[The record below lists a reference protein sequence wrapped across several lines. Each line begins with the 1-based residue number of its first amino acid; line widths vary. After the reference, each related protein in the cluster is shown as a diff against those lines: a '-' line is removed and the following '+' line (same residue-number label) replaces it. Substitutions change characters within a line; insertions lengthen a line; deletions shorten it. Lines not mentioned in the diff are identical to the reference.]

1 MITYFDICNLVLLL
15 LACGVAIRNAVRSRL
30 SIRLFWAFLAAA
42 FGLWALVPGAWL
54 ASAAL
59 HGKMPEFF
67 FDNPPLFLHVV
78 FMIAAV
84 ASRPHLR
91 SPSRRPYRTTLNFLV
106 LLFFSVFA
114 YAFYLIPY
122 QYGSHGA
129 VTILRFEDIF
139 FVENVLLLAVL
150 GGLILRSQ
158 SAWKSIYLH
167 LFGASAIYAICSL
180 AFSVADW
187 GMRDP
192 SGVRSGANYP
202 LIRNLTV
209 VMFTASIV
217 WFLWICLEGNRQ
229 MAKLAE
235 AVSVDTA
242 NYKYVSVLAMLA
254 ALAIP
259 VVGVWELFRRGEPIQ
274 IHDMRLLAVM
284 VAGLILA
291 SGAFTENYLT
301 SREYSFDVAEAHD
314 RLRLAMES
322 GKSMGW
328 DWNPATGENIWFGDL
343 RTTLGISAET
353 YFARENDFTER
364 LHPDD
369 RERVAKTFADAT
381 RNRSDYR
388 EEYRV
393 VRTDG
398 TIRWLADSGKFHSPS
413 KSDPPRA
420 LGVAVDIT
428 ERKQAEFALRESE
441 ERFRLMSNSAP
452 VLIWMSGTDK
462 LRTYF
467 NKSWLDFTGR
477 PLSAE
482 LGNGWMEGVHP
493 EDLPRCLEI
502 YTRAFDRRESF
513 RMEYR
518 LRASD
523 GEFHWI
529 LDMGVP
535 RFRLD
540 GIFAGYIGSC
550 VDITERKLAEE
561 ALYSIGS
568 RLIEA
573 QEEER
578 ARIAREL
585 HDDFS
590 QRMAL
595 LAIELDRLRRD
606 IPDSNGDALDRM
618 DLIRKHASEIG
629 SDIQALSHQLHSA
642 KLDYLGIAVAM
653 KDFCHEFGE
662 KQKLKID
669 FRSQNLPS
677 PVSPE
682 VALCL
687 YRVLQESL
695 HNAAKHSQVSH
706 FDVQLR
712 GVPGEIQLTIKDA
725 GLGFDVESVSKERG
739 IGLIS
744 MRERVKLVNG
754 AFSIASRLNHGT
766 EISVRIPVSNTQVN

>member
-1 MITYFDICNLVLLL
+1 MIRYGDICNLVLLL
-15 LACGVAIRNAVRSRL
+15 LASGVAIRNAARSRL
-30 SIRLFWAFLAAA
+30 TIRLFWAFLAAA

-54 ASAAL
+54 ASVAL
-59 HGKMPEFF
+59 HAKMPEFL
-67 FDNPPLFLHVV
+67 FDNPPLFLHIVL
-78 FMIAAV
+78 MTAAV

-91 SPSRRPYRTTLNFLV
+91 SPGRRPYRATLNFLV
-106 LLFFSVFA
+106 LLFVWVFA

-129 VTILRFEDIF
+129 VTILRFEVIF
-139 FVENVLLLAVL
+139 FVENAMLLAIL
-150 GGLILRSQ
+150 GRLIFRSQ
-158 SAWKSIYLH
+158 SPWKSIYVH
-167 LFGASAIYAICSL
+167 LFGASALYSICSV

-192 SGVRSGANYP
+192 SGGRIGANYP
-202 LIRNLTV
+202 VIRNLAV
-209 VMFTASIV
+209 VVFTASIF
-217 WFLWICLEGNRQ
+217 WFLWISLEGNRR

-235 AVSVDTA
+235 DVSVDTA
-242 NYKYVSVLAMLA
+242 NHKYTSFLAMFSV
-254 ALAIP
+254 LAIP
-259 VVGVWELFRRGEPIQ
+259 VVGVWELFRTGEPSAA
-274 IHDMRLLAVM
+274 HEMRLLVVM

-291 SGAFTENYLT
+291 SGAFAENYLAN
-301 SREYSFDVAEAHD
+301 REFSSDVAEAHD

-328 DWNPATGENIWFGDL
+328 DWNLATGQNIWFGDL
-343 RTTLGISAET
+343 QTTLGISADT
-353 YFARENDFTER
+353 YLAREDDFIER

-369 RERVAKTFADAT
+369 RGRVSKTFADAT
-381 RNRSDYR
+381 QSRS
-388 EEYRV
+388 EFKAEYRV

-398 TIRWLADSGKFHSPS
+398 TIRWLAVSGKFYSPS
-413 KSDPPRA
+413 NGDPPRA

-441 ERFRLMSNSAP
+441 ERFRLMSNTAP
-452 VLIWMSGTDK
+452 VMIWMSGTDK
-462 LRTYF
+462 LCTYF
-467 NKSWLDFTGR
+467 NKPWHDFTGR
-477 PLSAE
+477 PLSAD
-482 LGNGWMEGVHP
+482 LGNGWMEGVHA
-493 EDLPRCLEI
+493 EDLRRCLEI
-502 YTRAFDRRESF
+502 YTLAFDRRESF
-513 RMEYR
+513 RREYR

-529 LDMGVP
+529 LDIGVP
-535 RFRLD
+535 RFNPD
-540 GIFAGYIGSC
+540 GSFAGYIGSC
-550 VDITERKLAEE
+550 VDITESKLAEE

-573 QEEER
+573 QEDER
-578 ARIAREL
+578 TRIAREL

-595 LAIELDRLRRD
+595 LAIELDRLRQD
-606 IPDSNGDALDRM
+606 IPGSNGDAVNRM
-618 DLIRKHASEIG
+618 DAVRKHASEIG

-653 KDFCHEFGE
+653 KDFCNEFGE

-687 YRVLQESL
+687 YRVLQEAL
-695 HNAAKHSQVSH
+695 HNAAKHSHVSH
-706 FDVQLR
+706 FDVQLQ

-725 GLGFDVESVSKERG
+725 GVGFDVESVNKRRG

-754 AFSIASRLNHGT
+754 TFSIASRLNHGT
-766 EISVRIPVSNTQVN
+766 EIGVRIPMSNAQVQ